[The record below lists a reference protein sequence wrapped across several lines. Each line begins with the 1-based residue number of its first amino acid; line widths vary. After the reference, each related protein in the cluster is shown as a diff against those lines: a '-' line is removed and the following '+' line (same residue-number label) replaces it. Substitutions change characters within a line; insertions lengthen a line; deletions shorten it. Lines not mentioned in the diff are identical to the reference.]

1 MDVEFELRSVQT
13 HVVYDVRT
21 DLEVSGGSAIKLIGK
36 GCKET
41 VACRLSVHVD

>member
-1 MDVEFELRSVQT
+1 MNVELELWSILT

-21 DLEVSGGSAIKLIGK
+21 YLGVFDGGAIQLIGQ

-41 VACRLSVHVD
+41 VACEVLKRVD